1 VGGVGSAAL
10 AYFAAVFAVGFV
22 LGVGR
27 ELVVRP
33 YLGTLAS
40 IMVEAPAM
48 LLACWGAAR
57 WVVRRF
63 AVPREARLRLGLLAF
78 GLLMA
83 AELVGSMG
91 LRGMAPAEWVAQ
103 FATPPGLLSLVLFAG
118 FAAMPRMVR

>member
-1 VGGVGSAAL
+1 MGRVGRAAL

-33 YLGTLAS
+33 HLGTLAS

-48 LLACWGAAR
+48 LLASWAAAR

-63 AVPREARLRLGLLAF
+63 AVPGEARLRLGMLAF

-91 LRGMAPAEWVAQ
+91 LRGMGPGEWVGH
-103 FATPPGLLSLVLFAG
+103 FATPAGFLSLGLFVM
-118 FAAMPRMVR
+118 FAAMPRLLR